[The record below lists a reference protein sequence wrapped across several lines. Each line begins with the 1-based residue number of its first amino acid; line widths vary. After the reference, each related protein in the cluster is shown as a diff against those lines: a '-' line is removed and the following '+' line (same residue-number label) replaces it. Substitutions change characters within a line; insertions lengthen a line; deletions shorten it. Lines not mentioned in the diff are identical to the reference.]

1 MKIRTVVGLICTFF
15 SNVNVLIDK
24 IEIKLKTHVF
34 FSASASIKA
43 PKTCQK
49 LPSDFTYTYVYAD
62 HTGKI
67 GKYVFW
73 NAPPPLDPQNRG
85 LKEESAIRSEG
96 DRPTTN
102 RKCSH

>member
-43 PKTCQK
+43 PKTCHIF
-49 LPSDFTYTYVYAD
+49 PSDFTYTYVYAD

-67 GKYVFW
+67 CILEC
-73 NAPPPLDPQNRG
+73 PPPSRSSKSWTQGRVRDQVRG
-85 LKEESAIRSEG
+85 RS
-96 DRPTTN
+96 P
-102 RKCSH
+102 HH

>member
-43 PKTCQK
+43 PKTPLISLTRTC
-49 LPSDFTYTYVYAD
+49 TR
-62 HTGKI
+62 I
-67 GKYVFW
+67 IRGKYVFW

-102 RKCSH
+102 R